1 MDKLIAGY
9 RRFRQSRWLEQKALY
24 EALAAGQRPRMLIIA
39 CADSRV
45 DPATIFDVAPGEI
58 FIVRNVANLVPPC
71 AQDEGLHGTSAAIEF
86 AVQELGVRTILV
98 LGHARCG
105 GIAAALNPQAGCR
118 TGFVASW
125 IKLLDAPLARV
136 QSLSCEPVVAQ
147 ETLEREAIR
156 ESLRRLETFPFV
168 AQWRAAG
175 ALELVGARF
184 DILTGHLE
192 VLDHFNSAFEPV
204 Q

>member
-1 MDKLIAGY
+1 
-9 RRFRQSRWLEQKALY
+9 
-24 EALAAGQRPRMLIIA
+24 
-39 CADSRV
+39 
-45 DPATIFDVAPGEI
+45 
-58 FIVRNVANLVPPC
+58 
-71 AQDEGLHGTSAAIEF
+71 
-86 AVQELGVRTILV
+86 
-98 LGHARCG
+98 
-105 GIAAALNPQAGCR
+105 LNPQAGCR

>member
-9 RRFRQSRWLEQKALY
+9 RRFRQTRWPEQKALY

-39 CADSRV
+39 CSDSRV

-71 AQDEGLHGTSAAIEF
+71 EQGEGLHGTSAAIEF
-86 AVQELGVRTILV
+86 AVEKLGVRTILV

-105 GIAAALNPQAGCR
+105 GITAALGEQPDSGH
-118 TGFVASW
+118 GFVSGW
-125 IKLLDAPLARV
+125 IKLLDAPRARV
-136 QSLSCEPVVAQ
+136 GAMACEPALAQ

-168 AQWRAAG
+168 AQWKRAG

-184 DILTGHLE
+184 DILTGQLE
-192 VLDHFNSAFEPV
+192 LLDHPEAAFQPV
-204 Q
+204 L